1 MGEPTVISLICDML
15 VIECV
20 VIRLQS
26 YANSRGLPNQK
37 VKIKLAVLRCM
48 SSIGGLGQ
56 PMAYPLL
63 RLPRAECRFGFH
75 PAFLG
80 RDENKSA
87 GTIRATPS
95 RLQTVSCPPQYGFAT
110 HGQSSWRTCGNLRV
124 YGVSGHSRCKSV
136 TLFAILPCFT
146 AFLSVQSAITKSVP
160 KIRKHGKII
169 QAAKIC
175 KETKISP

>member
-56 PMAYPLL
+56 PMGYPLL

-95 RLQTVSCPPQYGFAT
+95 RPSNCKLPTPIQVCNP
-110 HGQSSWRTCGNLRV
+110 RTILLANLRKPPCLR
-124 YGVSGHSRCKSV
+124 GKWPL
-136 TLFAILPCFT
+136 TL
-146 AFLSVQSAITKSVP
+146 
-160 KIRKHGKII
+160 
-169 QAAKIC
+169 
-175 KETKISP
+175 